1 MPDPD
6 HERRSLAEQA
16 KSLIQAVRSPKLA
29 ACRPMPRYFFHIDR
43 KQRHVDTDGVEL
55 VDLEAARK
63 EALRIIGELMV
74 GNAMGDIWSGGEWA
88 MTVADETGRE
98 LFSIRLSTSQR
109 NGAGS
114 D

>member
-29 ACRPMPRYFFHIDR
+29 AYRPMPRYFFHIHDG
-43 KQRHVDTDGVEL
+43 RHRTDTDGIEL

-63 EALRIIGELMV
+63 EVLRIIGELMV
-74 GNAMGDIWSGGEWA
+74 DNAMGDIWSGGEWV
-88 MTVADETGRE
+88 MTVADETARE
-98 LFSIRLSTSQR
+98 LFSIRLSTSRR

-114 D
+114 N